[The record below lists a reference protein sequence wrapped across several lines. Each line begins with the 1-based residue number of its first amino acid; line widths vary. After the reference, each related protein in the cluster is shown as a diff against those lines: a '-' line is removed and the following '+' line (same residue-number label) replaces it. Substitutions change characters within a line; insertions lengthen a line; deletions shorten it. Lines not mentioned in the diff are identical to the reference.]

1 MNLRMINC
9 LFVVLLFC
17 ACSDRT
23 EETGLTNEVEKEELL
38 MTNVP
43 GENPFFAESRLP
55 MNYPQFDLI
64 RDEHYW
70 PAFERGMKEQL
81 EEIAAI
87 TSQAAPPTFENT
99 IIALELSGRL
109 YNRVASVFFAQASA
123 HTNDK
128 IQKLQ
133 QDLSLELASH
143 EDAILLDV
151 ELYERILEL
160 YRERD
165 TLSLNDESKRLLEKT
180 YTNFVR
186 AGAALNTEQQKKMK
200 GLNAEIAILET
211 RFSQNV
217 LNEANELA
225 IVVKSRE
232 ELIGLS
238 ESRINAAA
246 SEAAKREVEGFF
258 VIPLLNTSGQP
269 SLAGIQNRTLRER
282 IHKTSLSR
290 GHRGGEFDNREI
302 LSNVLRKRAE
312 RAQLLGYKNH
322 AEYVLEDQ
330 TAPGIESVNQRLAL
344 LASAAAANTIKEALE
359 LQTIIDEDGEDFDL
373 ASWDW
378 DFYTEKLRSKR
389 FEFDA
394 NELTSYFELDNVLKR
409 GVFFAAENLFGITFQ
424 ERFDFPLYQED
435 VRVFEVYD
443 HTGEVLA
450 LFIADFYA
458 RSSKRGGAWMNAYI
472 SQSNLLNTQPII
484 ANHLNV
490 TKPVD
495 GQPTLLTFDEVTT
508 MFHEFGH
515 ALHGMF
521 SDVQYPSFSGTR
533 VPRDFVEYPS
543 QVNEMWST
551 WPAVLKNYALH
562 YQTGEPLPPVLLDKV
577 LSMQQFN
584 QGFSTLEYLAASIA
598 DQGFHQL
605 APGEVP
611 GPEEIMDFESE
622 TLEEAGILMPNVPP
636 RYRVTYFN
644 HIMGGYSAGYYSYIW
659 SEILDADTV
668 EWFKE
673 NGGLNRSN
681 GDHFRATLLSRGGSA
696 DAIYLYNQFRGRDP
710 EIGPLL
716 DRRGLN

>member
-1 MNLRMINC
+1 M
-9 LFVVLLFC
+9 LLFY
-17 ACSDRT
+17 ACSNRT

-38 MTNVP
+38 MTNVS

-55 MNYPQFDLI
+55 MNYPRFDLI
-64 RDEHYW
+64 RDEHYL

-133 QDLSLELASH
+133 QDLSLDLASH

-165 TLSLNDESKRLLEKT
+165 TLSLNDESKRLLEQT

-186 AGAALNTEQQKKMK
+186 AGAALNPEQQHKMK

-211 RFSQNV
+211 SFSQNV

-246 SEAAKREVEGFF
+246 SEAAKRGVEGFF

-344 LASAAAANTIKEALE
+344 LASSAAVNTIKEASE
-359 LQTIIDEDGEDFDL
+359 LQTIIDEDGENFDL

-394 NELTSYFELDNVLKR
+394 NELTSYFELDNVLKK

-605 APGEVP
+605 APEEVP
-611 GPEEIMDFESE
+611 GPDEIMDFESA

-696 DAIYLYNQFRGRDP
+696 DAMYLYNQFRGRDP

>member
-1 MNLRMINC
+1 
-9 LFVVLLFC
+9 
-17 ACSDRT
+17 
-23 EETGLTNEVEKEELL
+23 
-38 MTNVP
+38 
-43 GENPFFAESRLP
+43 
-55 MNYPQFDLI
+55 
-64 RDEHYW
+64 
-70 PAFERGMKEQL
+70 
-81 EEIAAI
+81 
-87 TSQAAPPTFENT
+87 
-99 IIALELSGRL
+99 
-109 YNRVASVFFAQASA
+109 
-123 HTNDK
+123 
-128 IQKLQ
+128 
-133 QDLSLELASH
+133 
-143 EDAILLDV
+143 
-151 ELYERILEL
+151 
-160 YRERD
+160 
-165 TLSLNDESKRLLEKT
+165 
-180 YTNFVR
+180 
-186 AGAALNTEQQKKMK
+186 
-200 GLNAEIAILET
+200 
-211 RFSQNV
+211 
-217 LNEANELA
+217 
-225 IVVKSRE
+225 
-232 ELIGLS
+232 
-238 ESRINAAA
+238 
-246 SEAAKREVEGFF
+246 
-258 VIPLLNTSGQP
+258 
-269 SLAGIQNRTLRER
+269 LRER

-344 LASAAAANTIKEALE
+344 LASSAAANTIKEALE

-495 GQPTLLTFDEVTT
+495 DQPTLLTFDEVTT

-521 SDVQYPSFSGTR
+521 SDVHYPSFSGTR

-696 DAIYLYNQFRGRDP
+696 DAMYLYNQFRGRDP
-710 EIGPLL
+710 EIRPLL